1 MHPFLH
7 PLSPPPHMYP
17 LYHPLS
23 QDTAQS
29 LSTTFTATVNLA
41 LGRLATHA
49 YHRRSSRA
57 AWEEGLL
64 LYRARLRE
72 SLASPQQQQP
82 SNRHNGNN
90 NNNHSNNDH
99 NVLAFVS
106 LFTPIDN
113 SFLPSAID
121 LFTTLSALRVSPTH
135 PLLAYLNACVL
146 GGTGITLYKAK
157 PHENDTKKSEKSGA
171 KKRIDSSSSSSLLL
185 SFVGGL
191 TTIQSAWLMRNG
203 LLPEEII
210 AEGGLRVSPLLSY
223 DTESNLQTL
232 QRAVS
237 TASSTTATGANA
249 SGLLGASGGS
259 GGGGTLEGALGSVDA
274 MAVIRALSSG
284 KRINPSFLPLS
295 SLPSLPHLPPLPPPS
310 RSYTYHANLPSPTP
324 TFHLTLTSS
333 GGSGTG
339 SSRSILPSNL
349 DYQGSGVVAIA
360 RRVAGTGLAP
370 GLGAAPG
377 QGLAPLY
384 YFLLQHHLHRA
395 WMAHCMAIT
404 RMNALTEKLLG
415 QLLVVIA
422 RPMLIATVDAPLVD
436 NTQTQVVV

>member
-1 MHPFLH
+1 
-7 PLSPPPHMYP
+7 MYP

-82 SNRHNGNN
+82 SNHHNGNN

-99 NVLAFVS
+99 NVLALVS

-157 PHENDTKKSEKSGA
+157 THENDTKKSEKSGA
-171 KKRIDSSSSSSLLL
+171 KKRIDSSSSSLL

-191 TTIQSAWLMRNG
+191 TTIQSAWLMRKG
-203 LLPEEII
+203 LLPEEVI
-210 AEGGLRVSPLLSY
+210 AEGGLRVTPLLSY
-223 DTESNLQTL
+223 DTESNLQAL

-237 TASSTTATGANA
+237 TTTATATGAST
-249 SGLLGASGGS
+249 SGLLGGSGG

-274 MAVIRALSSG
+274 MTVIRAISSG
-284 KRINPSFLPLS
+284 NGTNYQTPS
-295 SLPSLPHLPPLPPPS
+295 SLPLFPLLPPPLS
-310 RSYTYHANLPSPTP
+310 FSLSLPSFFP
-324 TFHLTLTSS
+324 S
-333 GGSGTG
+333 
-339 SSRSILPSNL
+339 LPSFP
-349 DYQGSGVVAIA
+349 SS
-360 RRVAGTGLAP
+360 
-370 GLGAAPG
+370 
-377 QGLAPLY
+377 
-384 YFLLQHHLHRA
+384 
-395 WMAHCMAIT
+395 
-404 RMNALTEKLLG
+404 
-415 QLLVVIA
+415 
-422 RPMLIATVDAPLVD
+422 
-436 NTQTQVVV
+436 